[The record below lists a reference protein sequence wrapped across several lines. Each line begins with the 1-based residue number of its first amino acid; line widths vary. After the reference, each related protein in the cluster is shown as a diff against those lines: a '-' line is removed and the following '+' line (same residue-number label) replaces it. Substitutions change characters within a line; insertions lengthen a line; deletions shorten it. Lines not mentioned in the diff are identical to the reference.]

1 MTGSI
6 LKIIAAVTMFIDHA
20 GVILFPKCGWMRIIG
35 RIAFP
40 LYAYCIAEG
49 FRYTRNRL
57 RYFLQIFL
65 LGMGCQIV
73 YTVVEQTIYLGILL
87 TFSLSIV
94 LMAAADG
101 AVKSLTGEKT
111 WFEKIS
117 EKTTGKTIHPTV
129 NSFVCTLLFLFLL
142 NGVWL
147 LTQNLTVD
155 YGFWGVLIPLFAFLP
170 EETWGQKLLF
180 FGGMFALPLVQYMGG
195 GFTTQFWSVLAV
207 PILILYNGRPGKLR
221 MKWFFYIFYPA
232 HMVFLYFLSFII

>member
-20 GVILFPKCGWMRIIG
+20 GVILFPQCGWMRIIG

-111 WFEKIS
+111 WLEKIY
-117 EKTTGKTIHPTV
+117 EKTTGKTVHPTV

-170 EETWGQKLLF
+170 KETWGQKLLF
-180 FGGMFALPLVQYMGG
+180 FGGMFALALEQYMGG

-221 MKWFFYIFYPA
+221 MKCFFYIFYPA